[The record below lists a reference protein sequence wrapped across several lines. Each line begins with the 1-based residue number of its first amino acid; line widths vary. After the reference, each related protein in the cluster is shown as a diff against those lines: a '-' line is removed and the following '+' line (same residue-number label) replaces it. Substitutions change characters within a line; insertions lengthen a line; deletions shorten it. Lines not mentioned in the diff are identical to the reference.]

1 MIIFSSEQSQS
12 SVVTPGQGFDGVV
25 EIAGGTGSLLW
36 DGRAVLTAA
45 HVVSGYSFVDV
56 AFEADSGHKTIKSS
70 SILIHPDYDVQNS
83 NADLALVWLTSS
95 APTLADRYQLFR
107 TSDEIGQL
115 FQAVGFGLFGY
126 GDAPERT
133 NDDYKRVISNTF
145 DVDDQ
150 TMLSGLSRYMNWD
163 PVDILFADFDNR
175 LMSEAQNALG
185 RLLPLSGSD
194 NGLGEAEGLIASG
207 DSGGPAFIDGQL
219 AGVASYVTTVSK
231 PSAFEQFSIYPDID
245 QVKNNSSFGE
255 IAGWQRLSEYQQWID
270 QEVRAAYVNAPSDQ
284 ENVKKQILEGNS
296 SATTAYFM
304 VTVSGLRVEGE
315 TLSVDYATRNGS
327 ALAGEDYLHIEGT
340 LNIYPDEEYALIPV
354 EIISDGVLEQDE
366 NFYLDIFNP
375 VGGLFPNDSI
385 KLTAERVILNDD
397 FFS

>member
-1 MIIFSSEQSQS
+1 VIIFSSEQSQS

-45 HVVSGYSFVDV
+45 HVVSGYSFVNV
-56 AFEADSGHKTIKSS
+56 AFEADSGRKTIKSS

-107 TSDEIGQL
+107 TSNEIGQL

-126 GDAPERT
+126 GDALERT

-163 PVDILFADFDNR
+163 PVDILFADFDNG

-270 QEVRAAYVNAPSDQ
+270 QEVRAAYVNAPSDP

-304 VTVSGLRVEGE
+304 VTVSGLRVEGK